1 MKTKIIYHIGNSI
14 NSQTIMKKGYIYANE
29 EKPRI
34 EYDKGIYNLDDIKSV
49 ELYKMN
55 GLGTMVKLLNKED
68 TIYLSV
74 PRIFLSFFQKPLDK
88 SKKTCYNNTRA
99 KPMGNCVKVARQT
112 LTLFVGVRIPIPQP
126 KNPRSSER
134 GFFYPSRRLGISLNV

>member
-74 PRIFLSFFQKPLDK
+74 PRIFIDK
-88 SKKTCYNNTRA
+88 GTGFAIINYFATKKLYNVM
-99 KPMGNCVKVARQT
+99 KG
-112 LTLFVGVRIPIPQP
+112 
-126 KNPRSSER
+126 
-134 GFFYPSRRLGISLNV
+134 